1 MSGKKIIEF
10 ILEKKF
16 NQAKSLIHETM
27 AQKIGLI
34 LEEQLQQTGSNL
46 LETATDPVGE
56 EDEDVNNDGKTNEQ
70 DEYLMKRRK
79 AIANKGT

>member
-70 DEYLMKRRK
+70 DKYLMKRRK